1 MEVSYLRFQKI
12 LYSGMTLI
20 ITPGMTA
27 EEIHQHAREMRKK
40 LQYDFTK
47 LCGTLK
53 LDEDPLTIQKKLR
66 DEWS

>member
-1 MEVSYLRFQKI
+1 
-12 LYSGMTLI
+12 MTLI

-40 LQYDFTK
+40 LQYDFSK